1 MLFRSVFWPDYDILT
16 SKAPWAILSYPRGTI
31 YLVKSDQG
39 RNVAAKP
46 VAVSDSSQWL
56 ASQALADRDIMIASR
71 WSIAEHLDE
80 GTL

>member
-1 MLFRSVFWPDYDILT
+1 
-16 SKAPWAILSYPRGTI
+16 
-31 YLVKSDQG
+31 LVKSDQG

-80 GTL
+80 ETL